1 MENLNE
7 RQLEAVKQ
15 IDGPLLILAG
25 PGSGKTKT
33 IIERTAY
40 ILNQKGVLPE
50 NIFLSTF
57 TEKASNEL
65 ISRISKKIKNSLDI
79 SQMYIGTIH
88 SLCHRIIDE
97 NLEYSFLEKNY
108 RIFDDLE
115 QRFFIYSK
123 LKHFEKIDGYKEFMI
138 KMEGG
143 NSWQKAGRLQK
154 WIDRINE
161 EKISNTKIFETD
173 NVDMLF
179 LKELNKKYLELLYEE
194 NGVDFS
200 NLQLECYNI
209 LATNKNILKK
219 YQEKIKYIMIDEYQ
233 DTNSI
238 QEKIFFLLAGDRKN
252 ICVVGDDDQGLY
264 RFRGATV
271 KNILDFQKNFPE
283 GQCKKIELNINYRSN
298 EDIVK
303 FCNNWLKTIEWNGW
317 RYDKNMISGRIDG
330 GNSLG
335 VVKISYQGSD
345 RKWQEKIYRFLSY
358 LKSTQKI
365 KDFNQVAFLFKSLKD
380 KKAKYLAEY
389 LEEKE
394 IDIYSPRSGKFFE
407 RDEIRFVIGLFLCIF
422 HQEKNYQ
429 KYDYYNECYE
439 FAKKEIREDLEIR
452 DYIVEKR
459 ENIQKILDG
468 DETIEL
474 GNILTIFY
482 ELFNFESFRKYIDI
496 SENHILKNRKTYN
509 LGIFSSLLLKFDT
522 LCKLKS
528 LNSKNYKKTID
539 YFFENHFNFLQMH
552 NINEYESKD
561 ISPSGA
567 VSFLTIHQS
576 KGLEFPFVVIGSL
589 NKGVEI
595 KNTTERQ
602 LELEISQEYEPKN
615 RREEF
620 DFFRLFYTGFSRAK
634 NLLALACVENNYV
647 PTPIFKKVYKDLKDI
662 KSEEFN
668 YKDLSF
674 DDVEESKVKK
684 IISFTSHVAL
694 FERCPILYKFFRKY
708 EFSRE
713 SNFGEFVGT
722 LIHETLEDINKKLKD
737 KNPIDIE
744 NIREI
749 YNKNYK
755 NLLKKIDIISN
766 EDYIEYGFE
775 SIVDYFKNY
784 KEIYENIKDCE
795 IKVSFIRDEYI
806 IEGIADL
813 VIEKNGE
820 LEIID
825 FKTGKLGKNIEE
837 YKSQLRIYAMLLS
850 EKYQRKIKKAKL
862 FYITEK
868 RENKIIEV
876 PINEDEIEN
885 TIKNFDIVAKK
896 IVNNDFE
903 VEYTPKKLCE
913 NCILKKYCEKIL

>member
-1 MENLNE
+1 M
-7 RQLEAVKQ
+7 
-15 IDGPLLILAG
+15 
-25 PGSGKTKT
+25 
-33 IIERTAY
+33 
-40 ILNQKGVLPE
+40 
-50 NIFLSTF
+50 
-57 TEKASNEL
+57 
-65 ISRISKKIKNSLDI
+65 
-79 SQMYIGTIH
+79 
-88 SLCHRIIDE
+88 
-97 NLEYSFLEKNY
+97 
-108 RIFDDLE
+108 
-115 QRFFIYSK
+115 
-123 LKHFEKIDGYKEFMI
+123 
-138 KMEGG
+138 
-143 NSWQKAGRLQK
+143 
-154 WIDRINE
+154 
-161 EKISNTKIFETD
+161 
-173 NVDMLF
+173 
-179 LKELNKKYLELLYEE
+179 
-194 NGVDFS
+194 
-200 NLQLECYNI
+200 
-209 LATNKNILKK
+209 
-219 YQEKIKYIMIDEYQ
+219 
-233 DTNSI
+233 
-238 QEKIFFLLAGDRKN
+238 
-252 ICVVGDDDQGLY
+252 
-264 RFRGATV
+264 
-271 KNILDFQKNFPE
+271 
-283 GQCKKIELNINYRSN
+283 
-298 EDIVK
+298 
-303 FCNNWLKTIEWNGW
+303 
-317 RYDKNMISGRIDG
+317 
-330 GNSLG
+330 
-335 VVKISYQGSD
+335 
-345 RKWQEKIYRFLSY
+345 
-358 LKSTQKI
+358 
-365 KDFNQVAFLFKSLKD
+365 
-380 KKAKYLAEY
+380 
-389 LEEKE
+389 
-394 IDIYSPRSGKFFE
+394 
-407 RDEIRFVIGLFLCIF
+407 
-422 HQEKNYQ
+422 
-429 KYDYYNECYE
+429 
-439 FAKKEIREDLEIR
+439 
-452 DYIVEKR
+452 
-459 ENIQKILDG
+459 
-468 DETIEL
+468 
-474 GNILTIFY
+474 
-482 ELFNFESFRKYIDI
+482 
-496 SENHILKNRKTYN
+496 
-509 LGIFSSLLLKFDT
+509 
-522 LCKLKS
+522 KS

-595 KNTTERQ
+595 KNTNERQ
-602 LELEISQEYEPKN
+602 LELEISQEYEPKD

-662 KSEEFN
+662 KSEEFDFFRLFYTGFSRAKNLLALACVENNYVPTPIFKKVYKDLKDIKSEGFN

-749 YNKNYK
+749 YNKNYNEFSRESNFGEFVGTLIHETLEDINKKLKDKNPIDIENIREIYNKNYK
-755 NLLKKIDIISN
+755 NLLKKIDIIPN

-825 FKTGKLGKNIEE
+825 FKTGKLGKNIENIKDCE
-837 YKSQLRIYAMLLS
+837 IKVSFIRDEYIIEGIADLVIEKNGELEIIDFKTGKLGKNIEKYKSQLRIYAMLLS
-850 EKYQRKIKKAKL
+850 EKYQRKIKKVKL

-876 PINEDEIEN
+876 SINEDEIEN

-913 NCILKKYCEKIL
+913 NCILKKYCEKILNEDEIENTIKNFDIVAKKIVNNDFEVEYTPKKLCENCILKKYCEKIL

>member
-1 MENLNE
+1 ML
-7 RQLEAVKQ
+7 
-15 IDGPLLILAG
+15 
-25 PGSGKTKT
+25 T
-33 IIERTAY
+33 IFYELFNFESFRKY
-40 ILNQKGVLPE
+40 I
-50 NIFLSTF
+50 
-57 TEKASNEL
+57 
-65 ISRISKKIKNSLDI
+65 DI
-79 SQMYIGTIH
+79 S
-88 SLCHRIIDE
+88 E
-97 NLEYSFLEKNY
+97 NHILKNRKTY
-108 RIFDDLE
+108 NLGIF
-115 QRFFIYSK
+115 S
-123 LKHFEKIDGYKEFMI
+123 G
-138 KMEGG
+138 
-143 NSWQKAGRLQK
+143 
-154 WIDRINE
+154 NE
-161 EKISNTKIFETD
+161 E
-173 NVDMLF
+173 
-179 LKELNKKYLELLYEE
+179 
-194 NGVDFS
+194 
-200 NLQLECYNI
+200 
-209 LATNKNILKK
+209 
-219 YQEKIKYIMIDEYQ
+219 
-233 DTNSI
+233 
-238 QEKIFFLLAGDRKN
+238 
-252 ICVVGDDDQGLY
+252 
-264 RFRGATV
+264 
-271 KNILDFQKNFPE
+271 
-283 GQCKKIELNINYRSN
+283 
-298 EDIVK
+298 
-303 FCNNWLKTIEWNGW
+303 
-317 RYDKNMISGRIDG
+317 
-330 GNSLG
+330 
-335 VVKISYQGSD
+335 
-345 RKWQEKIYRFLSY
+345 
-358 LKSTQKI
+358 
-365 KDFNQVAFLFKSLKD
+365 
-380 KKAKYLAEY
+380 
-389 LEEKE
+389 
-394 IDIYSPRSGKFFE
+394 
-407 RDEIRFVIGLFLCIF
+407 
-422 HQEKNYQ
+422 
-429 KYDYYNECYE
+429 
-439 FAKKEIREDLEIR
+439 
-452 DYIVEKR
+452 
-459 ENIQKILDG
+459 
-468 DETIEL
+468 IEL
-474 GNILTIFY
+474 GNMLTIFY

-567 VSFLTIHQS
+567 VSLCKLKSLNSKNYKKTIDYFFENHFNFLQMHNINEYESKDISPSGAVSFLTIHQS

-595 KNTTERQ
+595 KNTNERQ

-634 NLLALACVENNYV
+634 NLLALACVENNYVPTPIFKKVYKDLKDIKSEEFNYKDLSFDDVEESKVKKIISFTYV

-755 NLLKKIDIISN
+755 NLLKKIDIIPN

-784 KEIYENIKDCE
+784 KEIYQNIKDCE

-813 VIEKNGE
+813 VIEKDGE
-820 LEIID
+820 FEIID

-850 EKYQRKIKKAKL
+850 EKYQKKIKNAKL
-862 FYITEK
+862 FYIT
-868 RENKIIEV
+868 
-876 PINEDEIEN
+876 
-885 TIKNFDIVAKK
+885 
-896 IVNNDFE
+896 
-903 VEYTPKKLCE
+903 
-913 NCILKKYCEKIL
+913 

>member
-123 LKHFEKIDGYKEFMI
+123 LKHFEKIEGYKDFMI

-173 NVDMLF
+173 NVDILF

-317 RYDKNMISGRIDG
+317 RYDKNMLSGRVDG
-330 GNSLG
+330 
-335 VVKISYQGSD
+335 D
-345 RKWQEKIYRFLSY
+345 RKS
-358 LKSTQKI
+358 
-365 KDFNQVAFLFKSLKD
+365 
-380 KKAKYLAEY
+380 
-389 LEEKE
+389 
-394 IDIYSPRSGKFFE
+394 
-407 RDEIRFVIGLFLCIF
+407 
-422 HQEKNYQ
+422 
-429 KYDYYNECYE
+429 
-439 FAKKEIREDLEIR
+439 
-452 DYIVEKR
+452 
-459 ENIQKILDG
+459 
-468 DETIEL
+468 
-474 GNILTIFY
+474 
-482 ELFNFESFRKYIDI
+482 
-496 SENHILKNRKTYN
+496 
-509 LGIFSSLLLKFDT
+509 
-522 LCKLKS
+522 
-528 LNSKNYKKTID
+528 
-539 YFFENHFNFLQMH
+539 
-552 NINEYESKD
+552 
-561 ISPSGA
+561 
-567 VSFLTIHQS
+567 
-576 KGLEFPFVVIGSL
+576 VV
-589 NKGVEI
+589 
-595 KNTTERQ
+595 
-602 LELEISQEYEPKN
+602 
-615 RREEF
+615 
-620 DFFRLFYTGFSRAK
+620 
-634 NLLALACVENNYV
+634 
-647 PTPIFKKVYKDLKDI
+647 
-662 KSEEFN
+662 
-668 YKDLSF
+668 
-674 DDVEESKVKK
+674 
-684 IISFTSHVAL
+684 
-694 FERCPILYKFFRKY
+694 
-708 EFSRE
+708 
-713 SNFGEFVGT
+713 
-722 LIHETLEDINKKLKD
+722 
-737 KNPIDIE
+737 
-744 NIREI
+744 
-749 YNKNYK
+749 
-755 NLLKKIDIISN
+755 
-766 EDYIEYGFE
+766 
-775 SIVDYFKNY
+775 
-784 KEIYENIKDCE
+784 
-795 IKVSFIRDEYI
+795 
-806 IEGIADL
+806 
-813 VIEKNGE
+813 
-820 LEIID
+820 
-825 FKTGKLGKNIEE
+825 
-837 YKSQLRIYAMLLS
+837 
-850 EKYQRKIKKAKL
+850 
-862 FYITEK
+862 
-868 RENKIIEV
+868 
-876 PINEDEIEN
+876 
-885 TIKNFDIVAKK
+885 
-896 IVNNDFE
+896 
-903 VEYTPKKLCE
+903 
-913 NCILKKYCEKIL
+913 